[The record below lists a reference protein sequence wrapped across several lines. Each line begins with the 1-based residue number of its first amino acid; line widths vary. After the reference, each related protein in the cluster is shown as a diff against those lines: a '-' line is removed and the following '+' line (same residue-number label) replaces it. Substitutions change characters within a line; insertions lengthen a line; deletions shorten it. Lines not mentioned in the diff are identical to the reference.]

1 MKKTNDLKRS
11 IEVTIKASI
20 EEPEDHIVFQVVNT
34 EKNQDMLKKAP
45 HRRFLDLSIIYAL
58 TNEFGQFLMLVTDQ
72 IAETHG
78 WSEEQL
84 FQMAMRNTKSLFPF
98 KVMRMCSFLFENSM
112 ELFGVLPYEDDIYEP
127 GPDDEEMWVLTN
139 EQKVNGCTVLLYE
152 ELFHR
157 LAERLGSDLYLLPS
171 SRHEII
177 AVSSK
182 VAEWAPLSS
191 IVPEVN
197 EEVVDEEDFLSDS
210 VYRYDRISRGFSV
223 VEE

>member
-58 TNEFGQFLMLVTDQ
+58 TNEFGQFLILVTDQ

-210 VYRYDRISRGFSV
+210 VYRYDRISRSFSV

>member
-34 EKNQDMLKKAP
+34 EKNQDMLKKAL

-58 TNEFGQFLMLVTDQ
+58 TNEFGQFLILVTDQ

>member
-58 TNEFGQFLMLVTDQ
+58 TNEFGQFLILVTDQ

>member
-1 MKKTNDLKRS
+1 MKKTNDLKQS
-11 IEVTIKASI
+11 IETTIKVTI

-34 EKNQDMLKKAP
+34 EKNQDILKKAP

-58 TNEFGQFLMLVTDQ
+58 TNEFGQFLILVTDQ
-72 IAETHG
+72 IAKTHG
-78 WSEEQL
+78 WGEEQL

-98 KVMRMCSFLFENSM
+98 KVMRMCAFLFENSM
-112 ELFGVLPYEDDIYEP
+112 ELFGVLPYKDDIYEP

-152 ELFHR
+152 ELFHK

>member
-1 MKKTNDLKRS
+1 MKKTNDLKQS
-11 IEVTIKASI
+11 IKVTIKATI

-84 FQMAMRNTKSLFPF
+84 FQMAMRNTKLLFPF

-152 ELFHR
+152 ELFHK

-171 SRHEII
+171 SRHEIF

-182 VAEWAPLSS
+182 VAEWAPRSS

>member
-20 EEPEDHIVFQVVNT
+20 EEPEDHIIFQVVNT

-58 TNEFGQFLMLVTDQ
+58 TNEFGQFLILVTDQ

>member
-1 MKKTNDLKRS
+1 MKKTNDLKQS
-11 IEVTIKASI
+11 IKVTMKATI

-58 TNEFGQFLMLVTDQ
+58 TNEFGQFLILVTDQ

-112 ELFGVLPYEDDIYEP
+112 ELFGVFPYEDDIYEP

-152 ELFHR
+152 ELFHK

>member
-1 MKKTNDLKRS
+1 MKKTNDLKQS
-11 IEVTIKASI
+11 IKVTMKATI

-58 TNEFGQFLMLVTDQ
+58 TNEFGQFLILVTDQ

>member
-1 MKKTNDLKRS
+1 MKKTNDLKRN
-11 IEVTIKASI
+11 IEVTMKATI
-20 EEPEDHIVFQVVNT
+20 EKPEDHIVFKVINT
-34 EKNQDMLKKAP
+34 EKNKDILKKAP
-45 HRRFLDLSIIYAL
+45 HRKFLDLSVIYAL
-58 TNEFGQFLMLVTDQ
+58 TNESGQFLKMVTDQ
-72 IAETHG
+72 IAKTHG

-98 KVMRMCSFLFENSM
+98 KVMRMCAFLFENSM

-139 EQKVNGCTVLLYE
+139 EQKVNGCNVLLYE
-152 ELFHR
+152 ELFHK
-157 LAERLGSDLYLLPS
+157 LAERLSSDLYLLPS

-197 EEVVDEEDFLSDS
+197 KEAVDEEDFLSDS
-210 VYRYDRISRGFSV
+210 VYRYDRISRDFSV

>member
-58 TNEFGQFLMLVTDQ
+58 TNEFGQFLILVTDQ

-210 VYRYDRISRGFSV
+210 VYRFDRISRGFSV
-223 VEE
+223 VDE

>member
-1 MKKTNDLKRS
+1 MKKTNDLKQS
-11 IEVTIKASI
+11 IKVTMKATI

-58 TNEFGQFLMLVTDQ
+58 TNEFGQFLILVTDQ

-98 KVMRMCSFLFENSM
+98 KVMRMCSFLYENSM